1 MRNTPQILLP
11 SETLK
16 QSITNY
22 NYGPPKE
29 QAIFFLPPLCIQV
42 AKMCYTKLG
51 HFAILGG
58 RGRGGTYTTR
68 FTCLGYVQRCPNAR
82 QDCFDG
88 RPKETKNVKKLCL
101 EKRCYL
107 QHIYNTYTLDRSIY
121 IYVYATDNCW
131 APNLMLGEQRTPG
144 IVTLDWSK
152 EKNLQVCT
160 TGDPHLFFYTH
171 KHTH

>member
-51 HFAILGG
+51 HFAILRG
-58 RGRGGTYTTR
+58 RGRGGY
-68 FTCLGYVQRCPNAR
+68 
-82 QDCFDG
+82 
-88 RPKETKNVKKLCL
+88 
-101 EKRCYL
+101 
-107 QHIYNTYTLDRSIY
+107 IYNTFHLPRLCTEM
-121 IYVYATDNCW
+121 
-131 APNLMLGEQRTPG
+131 P
-144 IVTLDWSK
+144 K
-152 EKNLQVCT
+152 CT
-160 TGDPHLFFYTH
+160 TGLF
-171 KHTH
+171 